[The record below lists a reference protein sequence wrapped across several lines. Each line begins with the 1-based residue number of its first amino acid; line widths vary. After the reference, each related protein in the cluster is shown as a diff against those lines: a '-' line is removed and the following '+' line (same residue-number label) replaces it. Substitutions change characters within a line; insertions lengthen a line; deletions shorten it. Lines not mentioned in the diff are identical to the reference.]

1 MKLRSAAGVRAWFT
15 RAFAVLGVAG
25 VVAIA
30 VGTLF
35 AAGEIRN
42 GFRAACSRSD
52 AGWLTRRAC
61 DLFNVVPTL
70 TDKPVELQDTDE
82 AERADRHV
90 AGEGETG
97 QGLEI
102 LDLKQKDLAELE
114 RLLGRDLDGD
124 GKVGRVTPRGDRP
137 LESFGAGELLF
148 VDKQVPRTPRGGR
161 VVGTAPAEGG
171 KIRLDVIPNEV
182 PGHEWL
188 HEIEWR
194 LSGELP
200 VNGKK
205 LGDEL
210 ELSLRWTSGR
220 WGWFYVD
227 GEPYVRRL
235 SALDRQLLQKDF
247 DWGARGALSLRCR
260 GLFRCRPE

>member
-1 MKLRSAAGVRAWFT
+1 MKAWLTVRSWVARALS
-15 RAFAVLGVAG
+15 ALGIVG

-30 VGTLF
+30 VGSLF
-35 AAGEIRN
+35 AAGEIRS
-42 GFRAACSRSD
+42 GLRAACSSRD

-124 GKVGRVTPRGDRP
+124 GQVGRVTPRSERPP

-148 VDKQVPRTPRGGR
+148 VDKQVPRAPRGGR
-161 VVGTAPAEGG
+161 VVGTAPAAGG
-171 KIRLDVIPNEV
+171 AVRVDLIPGEV
-182 PGHEWL
+182 PGSEWL
-188 HEIEWR
+188 HQVEYR
-194 LSGELP
+194 LSGDLP
-200 VNGKK
+200 VNGHE
-205 LGDEL
+205 LGDGL
-210 ELSLRWTSGR
+210 ELSARWTPR
-220 WGWFYVD
+220 RQGWVYLD
-227 GEPYVRRL
+227 GELWGAQL
-235 SALDRQLLQKDF
+235 SEVEQQIFGKEY
-247 DWGARGALSLRCR
+247 DWGVRAGLSLKCR